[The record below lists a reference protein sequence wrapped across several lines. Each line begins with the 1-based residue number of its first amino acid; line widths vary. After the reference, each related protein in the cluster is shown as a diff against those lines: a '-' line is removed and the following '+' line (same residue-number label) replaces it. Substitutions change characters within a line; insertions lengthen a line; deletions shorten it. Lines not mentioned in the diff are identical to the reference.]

1 MIRKLMLAFSAIL
14 LTAALGLAI
23 SQQKPEQ
30 QPEQKAEQKTGHS
43 DKDKKVKVRTG
54 EVVTIDAAKNEITI
68 KDDAGTE
75 ARLQVG
81 TFTKI
86 TKAGQSITLADLKV
100 GDKISSECAES
111 SDGCKAQSI
120 QVIPPPPSQ

>member
-1 MIRKLMLAFSAIL
+1 MIGKLMLAFFAIL

-30 QPEQKAEQKTGHS
+30 KPEQKAEEKPGDS
-43 DKDKKVKVRTG
+43 DKKVIKVRTG
-54 EVVTIDAAKNEITI
+54 EVMTVDATKNEITI

-75 ARLQVG
+75 ARLLID

-111 SDGCKAQSI
+111 SDGCKAKAI
-120 QVIPPPPSQ
+120 QVIPPGPSQ